1 MMTRSKK
8 KKHILRVQ
16 NCPDIAIFNCIF
28 DRNLDLGLGL
38 ALGHSKAKSLTH
50 KTIIKR
56 VVGQLN
62 TDDKASRLQGGMMA
76 ILVSKLTGCSD
87 F

>member
-8 KKHILRVQ
+8 KKHIL

-62 TDDKASRLQGGMMA
+62 TDDKASRLQGGIMT